1 MRARLCVCAWLVA
14 CGTDPGGG
22 SGTDGDTQSST
33 TEGAGSST
41 DPQPTTSSQSGSTTA
56 VDSTTDTST
65 SSADES
71 STGAPVVCDH
81 SVAPA
86 WWEGHELH
94 AWFEIPDTAGAGG
107 TAIDAF
113 NGMALREAT
122 SEIVIAA
129 AGGHHDGADN
139 RVVSLALG
147 DDAPQWTILHESSS
161 EFVEDVAYYPDGLPS
176 ARHTYHSTHVIE
188 SQDRVFLFGARFVYG
203 SAVEFPTVDAFDL
216 TRLVWDPEGTWASV
230 PMGGN
235 YGAVRVRD
243 RDQVYTS
250 SLFMWSPDGGTWSQP
265 IGTHSTAAV
274 RWPIAHDSSRDELF
288 SLMFAD
294 GQGYGDPIVASTR
307 VVIATGTQTDVTLA
321 DGDGLVQFLAEAPTY
336 AAMDYDPDN
345 DRFLFYAGMGAAAG
359 RIYEVEAAASELR
372 TIEVLAL
379 DASST
384 LPPGSSLG
392 GVNNRFRYVP
402 ALCGFVLLPTRDAN
416 LWFIRTA

>member
-1 MRARLCVCAWLVA
+1 MCAWLVA
-14 CGTDPGGG
+14 CGSDPGDA
-22 SGTDGDTQSST
+22 SGTDGGTQAT
-33 TEGAGSST
+33 T
-41 DPQPTTSSQSGSTTA
+41 SGSTSTTLSQSTTA
-56 VDSTTDTST
+56 PQDGSTSAADSNTTDTST
-65 SSADES
+65 SNVDAS
-71 STGAPVVCDH
+71 STGATVVCDH
-81 SVAPA
+81 SMAPA

-107 TAIDAF
+107 TVIDAY

-147 DDAPQWTILHESSS
+147 DDAPQWITLHESST

-188 SQDRVFLFGARFVYG
+188 SHDRVFLFGARFVYG

-216 TRLVWDPEGTWASV
+216 GRLVWDPEGTWESV
-230 PMGGN
+230 PMGGS
-235 YGAVRVRD
+235 YGAVRVRATD
-243 RDQVYTS
+243 EVYTS
-250 SLFMWSPDGGTWSQP
+250 SLFMWSPDGTWSQP

-274 RWPIAHDSSRDELF
+274 RWPIAHDSTRDELF

-294 GQGYGDPIVASTR
+294 GQGYGDPIVGSTR
-307 VVIATGTQTDVTLA
+307 VVIATGAQTDVTLA
-321 DGDGLVQFLAEAPTY
+321 EGDGLAQFVAEAPTY

-345 DRFLFYAGMGAAAG
+345 DRFLFYSGVGAAAG
-359 RIYEVEAAASELR
+359 RIYAVEAATSELR
-372 TIEVLAL
+372 TIDVLAL
-379 DASST
+379 DPTSV
-384 LPPGSSLG
+384 LPPSSSSG